1 MAGAILKENIR
12 FLLIHIKAGR
22 TDFSGLDAFQQR
34 FGMELTKEAVSGTT
48 LADKGGSSY
57 VDRIKNIDKDES
69 ERLKKFEKMVK
80 DQIAKLDYSE
90 NEKLVDET
98 NAKIAKEANE

>member
-1 MAGAILKENIR
+1 MRASSASSDFNP
-12 FLLIHIKAGR
+12 IKAKG
-22 TDFSGLDAFQQR
+22 TMTTMNDIVSIK
-34 FGMELTKEAVSGTT
+34 MTLTQAHLLASVLGT
-48 LADKGGSSY
+48 AAYDVK
-57 VDRIKNIDKDES
+57 DIDKDES

-98 NAKIAKEANE
+98 NAKIAKEADE

>member
-1 MAGAILKENIR
+1 MTTMNDIVSIKMTLTQAH
-12 FLLIHIKAGR
+12 LLA
-22 TDFSGLDAFQQR
+22 SVL
-34 FGMELTKEAVSGTT
+34 GT
-48 LADKGGSSY
+48 AAYD
-57 VDRIKNIDKDES
+57 VKNIDKDES
-69 ERLKKFEKMVK
+69 VRLKKFEKMVK

>member
-1 MAGAILKENIR
+1 MTTMNDIVSIKMTLTQAH
-12 FLLIHIKAGR
+12 LLA
-22 TDFSGLDAFQQR
+22 SVL
-34 FGMELTKEAVSGTT
+34 GT
-48 LADKGGSSY
+48 AAYDVK
-57 VDRIKNIDKDES
+57 DIDKDES

-80 DQIAKLDYSE
+80 DQITKLDYSE

>member
-1 MAGAILKENIR
+1 MTTMNDIVSIKMTLTQAH
-12 FLLIHIKAGR
+12 LLA
-22 TDFSGLDAFQQR
+22 SVL
-34 FGMELTKEAVSGTT
+34 GTV
-48 LADKGGSSY
+48 AYDVK
-57 VDRIKNIDKDES
+57 DIDKDES

-98 NAKIAKEANE
+98 NAKIAKEADE

>member
-1 MAGAILKENIR
+1 MSELRANVFHVAKYILQKKGTMTTMNDIVSIKMTLTQAH
-12 FLLIHIKAGR
+12 LLA
-22 TDFSGLDAFQQR
+22 SVL
-34 FGMELTKEAVSGTT
+34 GT
-48 LADKGGSSY
+48 AAYDVK
-57 VDRIKNIDKDES
+57 DIDKDES

-98 NAKIAKEANE
+98 NAKIAKEADE

>member
-1 MAGAILKENIR
+1 MTTMNDIVSIKMTLTQAH
-12 FLLIHIKAGR
+12 LLA
-22 TDFSGLDAFQQR
+22 SVL
-34 FGMELTKEAVSGTT
+34 GT
-48 LADKGGSSY
+48 AAYD
-57 VDRIKNIDKDES
+57 VNDIDKDES

-98 NAKIAKEANE
+98 NAKIAKEADE

>member
-1 MAGAILKENIR
+1 MTTMNDIVSIKMTLTQAH
-12 FLLIHIKAGR
+12 LLA
-22 TDFSGLDAFQQR
+22 SVL
-34 FGMELTKEAVSGTT
+34 GT
-48 LADKGGSSY
+48 ASY
-57 VDRIKNIDKDES
+57 DVKDIDKDES

-98 NAKIAKEANE
+98 NAKIAKEADE